1 LRLIS
6 TLSDVLGAK
15 QDVNWDTLRREPVD
29 DILNLTHL
37 ARNQVSGLR
46 PHLNLNGD
54 TLPQATTDR
63 DTHQDRTRRS
73 ETATDK

>member
-1 LRLIS
+1 LRIVS

-15 QDVNWDTLRREPVD
+15 QDVDWDTLRREPVD

-37 ARNQVSGLR
+37 ARDQVSSLR

-54 TLPQATTDR
+54 TLPKAATDR
-63 DTHQDRTRRS
+63 DPHQDRTRRS
-73 ETATDK
+73 ETTTDK